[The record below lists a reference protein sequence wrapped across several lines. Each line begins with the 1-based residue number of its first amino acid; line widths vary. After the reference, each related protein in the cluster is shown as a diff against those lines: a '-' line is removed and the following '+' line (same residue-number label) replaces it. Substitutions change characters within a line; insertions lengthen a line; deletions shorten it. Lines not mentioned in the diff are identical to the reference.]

1 MKSRHATLAPYFF
14 TAPFVICFA
23 LFLVYPL
30 VQSIILAFQQT
41 YGPLS
46 STFVGTENFEWMF
59 RDPDFWTAVQNT
71 LIFAAGSL
79 FLQLPASL
87 GLAMLLNRNDVK
99 FRGFWRM
106 IFFAPSLIGLAFMGV
121 LAMYMF
127 ASNNGLVNPLLNDF
141 TRWLNDLHLI
151 PKSWIWDPE
160 FAWLEE
166 YVMPALIVA
175 SFWMY
180 VGFNMIYFLA
190 ALQNVSQDLLEAAQM
205 DGANAWHR
213 FLHVTIPAIWPVGT
227 FVVLLSMIG
236 SFQLYELPYL
246 LLNNTAG
253 PENRGLTLVMY
264 LYQKGFT
271 GGDLGYASAV
281 GWVLAI
287 FLLGLGL
294 VQRWLGR
301 GYE

>member
-1 MKSRHATLAPYFF
+1 
-14 TAPFVICFA
+14 
-23 LFLVYPL
+23 
-30 VQSIILAFQQT
+30 
-41 YGPLS
+41 
-46 STFVGTENFEWMF
+46 
-59 RDPDFWTAVQNT
+59 
-71 LIFAAGSL
+71 
-79 FLQLPASL
+79 
-87 GLAMLLNRNDVK
+87 
-99 FRGFWRM
+99 
-106 IFFAPSLIGLAFMGV
+106 
-121 LAMYMF
+121 
-127 ASNNGLVNPLLNDF
+127 
-141 TRWLNDLHLI
+141 
-151 PKSWIWDPE
+151 
-160 FAWLEE
+160 
-166 YVMPALIVA
+166 
-175 SFWMY
+175 
-180 VGFNMIYFLA
+180 
-190 ALQNVSQDLLEAAQM
+190 M